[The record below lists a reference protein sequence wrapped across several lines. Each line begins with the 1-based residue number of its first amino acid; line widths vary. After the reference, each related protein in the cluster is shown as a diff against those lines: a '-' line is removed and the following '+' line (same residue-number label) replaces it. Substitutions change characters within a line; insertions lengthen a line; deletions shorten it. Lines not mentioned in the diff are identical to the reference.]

1 MRAPHG
7 IDTVPT
13 IWKGMMR
20 LQAISDSGLSRSDID
35 PVVGNR
41 GGSGLRD
48 ILPS

>member
-1 MRAPHG
+1 MRALHW

-20 LQAISDSGLSRSDID
+20 LQTIPDSGLSRSDID
-35 PVVGNR
+35 QVAGNR